1 MFPGLLN
8 ATTMDYHHAWPQ
20 DALIGV
26 AARFLEDVE
35 LDSEEVRAA
44 LAEHMAFCHLSI
56 DEANAAY
63 LLAERRQNYVTPTS
77 FLELIKFYRNLL
89 GQKRGAILD

>member
-1 MFPGLLN
+1 
-8 ATTMDYHHAWPQ
+8 MDYHHAWPQ